1 MNRLA
6 KVTLVWN
13 VLTILLGALVRATH
27 SGAGC
32 GRSWPT
38 CDGQIVPGRAGA
50 TAIEYTHRV
59 ASGIALVL
67 VIVLAVVVGRQ
78 TRRGDPARSAAGW
91 ATGAIIG
98 EALIGAAIVFFE
110 WVDADNSL
118 ARVIAVPLH
127 LLNTFL
133 LLAALT
139 LVIWFAAGGSRL
151 EQRGPS
157 RRWITAAAL
166 GLLATAATGAVTALA
181 DTLFPKDGSGSLETT
196 HFLSDLRVLHP
207 LLAVGVVL
215 VAALALRGSGLVRQ
229 WGPLAGLTLGQL
241 LVGLANIWLGTPV
254 WIQLVHLLIADLI
267 WISYV
272 WLSAQV
278 LSRSE
283 ASSEVEGVGWRQTIP
298 EHR

>member
-1 MNRLA
+1 MA
-6 KVTLVWN
+6 KITLVWN

-38 CDGQIVPGRAGA
+38 CAGQMVPELAGA
-50 TAIEYTHRV
+50 TAVEYTHRV
-59 ASGIALVL
+59 ASGVALVL

-91 ATGAIIG
+91 AAGAIIG

-110 WVDADNSL
+110 WVNADNSL

-139 LVIWFAAGGSRL
+139 LVIWFATGGSRL
-151 EQRGPS
+151 VLRGPS
-157 RRWITAAAL
+157 RRWITAGAL
-166 GLLATAATGAVTALA
+166 GLLAIAATGAVTALA
-181 DTLFPKDGSGSLETT
+181 DTLFPNDGSGSTA
-196 HFLSDLRVLHP
+196 HFLSDLRVVHP
-207 LLAVGVVL
+207 ILAVGVVL
-215 VAALALRGSGLVRQ
+215 VAALALRGSGLLRR
-229 WGPLAGLTLGQL
+229 WRPLAGLTFGQL
-241 LVGLANIWLGTPV
+241 LVGLANIWLGIPV

-278 LSRSE
+278 LSRSD
-283 ASSEVEGVGWRQTIP
+283 ASSEVEAVGWRQTIP
-298 EHR
+298 EHK

>member
-13 VLTILLGALVRATH
+13 VLTILLGAFVRATH

-38 CDGQIVPGRAGA
+38 CDGQIVPELAGA

-67 VIVLAVVVGRQ
+67 VFVLAVVVGRQ
-78 TRRGDPARSAAGW
+78 TRRGEPVRLAAAW

-139 LVIWFAAGGSRL
+139 LVIWFANGGSRL
-151 EQRGPS
+151 EQRGPA
-157 RRWITAAAL
+157 RRWITAGAL
-166 GLLATAATGAVTALA
+166 GLLAIAATGAVTALA
-181 DTLFPKDGSGSLETT
+181 DTLFPKDGSGSLATT
-196 HFLSDLRVLHP
+196 HFLSDLRVVHP

-215 VAALALRGSGLVRQ
+215 TAASRCAVVDWSGGGVRWLV
-229 WGPLAGLTLGQL
+229 
-241 LVGLANIWLGTPV
+241 
-254 WIQLVHLLIADLI
+254 
-267 WISYV
+267 
-272 WLSAQV
+272 
-278 LSRSE
+278 
-283 ASSEVEGVGWRQTIP
+283 
-298 EHR
+298 